1 MKCTLHDI
9 RSKEIINIRSGTKI
23 GFADDIEFDTDTLSV
38 KSIIIYGKYHLF
50 GFLGKDDDIVI
61 KCKDIEVIGTDTIL
75 ISADESLLSK
85 KIKVKPEILC
95 K

>member
-9 RSKEIINIRSGTKI
+9 CSKEIINIRSGTKI